1 MNKGF
6 PNAMSFLN
14 LWFAGPKTLV
24 QKVKQANGVTVRR
37 IPTKKQQT
45 AKTEREDEEDK
56 RIKEVAK
63 QTISVI
69 SNVVS
74 YRFIGEYFL
83 ILNNL
88 TIIHRYIMKSNG
100 FKKIFAY

>member
-1 MNKGF
+1 MCRAFYSHFQVGSDNSK
-6 PNAMSFLN
+6 S
-14 LWFAGPKTLV
+14 
-24 QKVKQANGVTVRR
+24 RR
-37 IPTKKQQT
+37 GDP
-45 AKTEREDEEDK
+45 AKH
-56 RIKEVAK
+56 
-63 QTISVI
+63 TISVL

-100 FKKIFAY
+100 FKKIFAYSSTCSH